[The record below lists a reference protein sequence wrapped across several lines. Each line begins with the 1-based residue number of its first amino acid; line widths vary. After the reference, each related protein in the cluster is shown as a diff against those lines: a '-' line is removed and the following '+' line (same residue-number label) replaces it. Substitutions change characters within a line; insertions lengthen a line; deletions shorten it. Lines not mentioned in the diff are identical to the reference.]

1 LIAMMLVVAGL
12 TAAGLY
18 FAQRNATGA
27 LQQNLERDFQADLD
41 ALHKVEELR
50 YAALAE
56 RCRALVAKPR
66 IHAALEDNA
75 LDLLYPSAK
84 DELRDIMQN
93 EARPQPDQI
102 AGVPRARFYRFLDR
116 TGAVLAPP
124 NPREVGALRPDE
136 EAQLALKTLP
146 QTGQIGYLLRNA
158 GTAEETID
166 EIIALPIG
174 STETGEFIAAL
185 VIGFKPLEVAQKSGP
200 EEMKSGIWLNGWLH
214 LPALPES
221 ARVAID
227 REMTHLLAAN
237 RAERSSPIEIGGDPY
252 LLFFKRLN
260 PGSAFPPVYEVC
272 VYPLRS
278 ALTRQHRLRWQ
289 ILGAGGILLLI
300 GLAASHLIAK
310 RLSAPVAKL
319 AIDSEENRARRK
331 RVEAALASK
340 QEELQ
345 RSTRFSADAS
355 HQLKTP
361 VTVLRAGIEELLRRE
376 NLEPV
381 LYDELSA
388 LHHQT
393 YRLTGVID
401 DLLLLSRMD
410 AGRLKIEF
418 SPVNL
423 TQLVEEW
430 LDDLNALPD
439 PLGLDVKTHLPAS
452 LLISGER
459 RYTSLI
465 LQNLLE
471 NARKYNRP
479 GGRIHVSGREED
491 GAVFLTVGNSGP
503 AIPPE
508 MHPHIFERFSR
519 GANGE
524 KIAGHGIGLNLARE
538 LARLHGGELQLVS
551 SENEWTEFE
560 VRFRPAEQTA
570 TAGLQGAGMKNAAA
584 TVAII
589 LLCLLSVARGEDFLD
604 RVDEA
609 LTFSSFNNT
618 VRTRISGTLD
628 LEGYAFSGPAPGL
641 ILTTSDALFN
651 PRLSLF
657 VDAQLGPA
665 IYAFTQTRVDRGFD
679 PSDHGA
685 QIRLDEYAVRITPW
699 EDGRFNL
706 QAGQFATVVGT
717 WVGRHLSWDNPFV
730 NAPLPYENVTGIEDK
745 AAPNYLLLDI
755 GTPNEKYEYT
765 PVIWGPS
772 YATGVSVA
780 GRIGQFDYAAE
791 IKNASLSSRPE
802 SWPITRMDFDHPCV
816 NGRIGFRPNEM
827 WTFGFSASDGA
838 YFRPEAMSSLPF
850 GRDLGDYHERLLGQ
864 DISFA
869 WHHWQFWAEFFE
881 ARFEVPGFSDADT
894 FAYYLEAKYKFTPQF
909 FAAVRWN
916 QQFFGDVTNIYGD
929 TASWGRDLWRADI
942 AAGYRFTAHTQL
954 KVQYSFQRD
963 NYGLRDLTHMFA
975 AQFTVRF

>member
-1 LIAMMLVVAGL
+1 MMLVVGGL
-12 TAAGLY
+12 TATGLY
-18 FAQRNATGA
+18 LAQRNAMADLERG
-27 LQQNLERDFQADLD
+27 LQRDFQSDLN
-41 ALHKVEELR
+41 ALHGVEELR
-50 YAALAE
+50 YDALAE
-56 RCRALVAKPR
+56 HCRTLVAKPR

-84 DELRDIMQN
+84 EELRDIMQRESN
-93 EARPQPDQI
+93 SQPEQI
-102 AGVPRARFYRFLDR
+102 SGVPRARFYRFLDR
-116 TGAVLAPP
+116 TGALLPPP
-124 NPREVGALRPDE
+124 NPTDVGILRPDE
-136 EAQLALKTLP
+136 EAQLSLKPLP
-146 QTGQIGYLLRNA
+146 QTAQIGYLLRKG

-166 EIIALPIG
+166 EIIALPIT
-174 STETGEFIAAL
+174 STESNELIAAL
-185 VIGFKPLEVAQKSGP
+185 VIGFKPLDIAQNRSMD
-200 EEMKSGIWLNGWLH
+200 EMKSGVWLNGWLH
-214 LPALPES
+214 LPAVPES
-221 ARVAID
+221 ARVAVD
-227 REMTHLLAAN
+227 QEMTRLLGTPDTG
-237 RAERSSPIEIGGDPY
+237 ERSSRIEIASEPY
-252 LLFFKRLN
+252 FMFTKRLN
-260 PGSAFPPVYEVC
+260 PDSRFAPAYEVC
-272 VYPLRS
+272 VYPLKN
-278 ALTRQHRLRWQ
+278 AVARQAQLRWQ
-289 ILGAGGILLLI
+289 ILAAGAALLLLGFI
-300 GLAASHLIAK
+300 ASHLIAK
-310 RLSAPVAKL
+310 RLAAPVAKL
-319 AIDSEENRARRK
+319 AVDSEENLARRK
-331 RVEAALASK
+331 HVEAALASTN
-340 QEELQ
+340 EELQ
-345 RSTRFSADAS
+345 RSKHFSADAS

-423 TQLVEEW
+423 TTLVEEW

-439 PLGLDVKTHLPAS
+439 PLGLDVKKHLPSS

-459 RYTSLI
+459 RYASLI

-479 GGRIHVSGREED
+479 GGRIHVTGREED
-491 GAVFLTVGNSGP
+491 GAVYLTVGNSGP

-508 MHPHIFERFSR
+508 MQPHIFDRFSR

-560 VRFRPAEQTA
+560 VRFRPAGQTA
-570 TAGLQGAGMKNAAA
+570 TAGSQPAGMKNTASA
-584 TVAII
+584 VAIVI
-589 LLCLLSVARGEDFLD
+589 LCLLSVARGEDFLD

-679 PSDHGA
+679 PTDHGA

-706 QAGQFATVVGT
+706 QAGQFSTVVGT

-730 NAPLPYENVTGIEDK
+730 NAPLPYENVTAIEDK
-745 AAPNYLLLDI
+745 MVPNYSDLGI
-755 GTPNEKYEYT
+755 GVPAEKYEYA
-765 PVIWGPS
+765 PIIWGPS

-780 GRIGQFDYAAE
+780 GRIGKFDYAAE
-791 IKNASLSSRPE
+791 VKNASLSSRPE
-802 SWPITRMDFDHPCV
+802 SWPINRMDFDNPTV
-816 NGRIGFRPNEM
+816 SGRVGFRPNEM
-827 WTFGFSASDGA
+827 WTFGFSA
-838 YFRPEAMSSLPF
+838 
-850 GRDLGDYHERLLGQ
+850 
-864 DISFA
+864 
-869 WHHWQFWAEFFE
+869 
-881 ARFEVPGFSDADT
+881 
-894 FAYYLEAKYKFTPQF
+894 
-909 FAAVRWN
+909 
-916 QQFFGDVTNIYGD
+916 
-929 TASWGRDLWRADI
+929 
-942 AAGYRFTAHTQL
+942 
-954 KVQYSFQRD
+954 
-963 NYGLRDLTHMFA
+963 
-975 AQFTVRF
+975 